1 MKNFIIISLLSLSLY
16 SCVSIRFPESIKV
29 DISIPENLDL
39 EKVKVII
46 DTLRGVNLK
55 GKNLDAVMEFNIIK
69 KDLPINI
76 SEDINA
82 SVNSVFVIDSEKPL
96 IIIDGQEQVND
107 NIVEILDPKKIET
120 IEVYK
125 DSIAIAK
132 YGAKAKNGVVV
143 IITKP
148 KNNN

>member
-82 SVNSVFVIDSEKPL
+82 SVNSVFVVDSEKPL
-96 IIIDGQEQVND
+96 IIIDGKEQTND
-107 NIVEILDPKKIET
+107 NIIEILDPEKIAT
-120 IEVYK
+120 VNVFK

-132 YGAKAKNGVVV
+132 YGEKAKNGVV
-143 IITKP
+143 IIINKQKT
-148 KNNN
+148 N

>member
-16 SCVSIRFPESIKV
+16 SCVSIRFPESIKI

-82 SVNSVFVIDSEKPL
+82 SVNSVFVVDSEKPL
-96 IIIDGQEQVND
+96 IIIDGQEL
-107 NIVEILDPKKIET
+107 I
-120 IEVYK
+120 
-125 DSIAIAK
+125 
-132 YGAKAKNGVVV
+132 
-143 IITKP
+143 
-148 KNNN
+148 

>member
-1 MKNFIIISLLSLSLY
+1 VYLFVFLNQLRLIFQ
-16 SCVSIRFPESIKV
+16 V
-29 DISIPENLDL
+29 PENLDL

-143 IITKP
+143 IISKP
-148 KNNN
+148 NK

>member
-1 MKNFIIISLLSLSLY
+1 MKKLIVIFLLSLSIY

-29 DISIPENLDL
+29 DISIPENLDV
-39 EKVKVII
+39 EKVQVII

-69 KDLPINI
+69 KDFPINI
-76 SEDINA
+76 SEHINA
-82 SVNSVFVIDSEKPL
+82 NLNSVFDVDSEKPL
-96 IIIDGQEQVND
+96 IIIDGKEQVND

-132 YGAKAKNGVVV
+132 YGAKAKNGVVF
-143 IITKP
+143 IITKH
-148 KNNN
+148 KINN